1 MTALNCSP
9 QTNRRNPKSKRHERQ
24 VKESKTGAR
33 EATQVGARSIRPE
46 HQTAQD
52 ALGIVGEGQP
62 AIVGATAPLPPGY
75 AGGWGRRSPSL
86 SKCHNSN
93 EEKTVPSEVVCRI
106 LSGSQAKTAF
116 ALRVNCQSLCEDAG
130 LTHIGFLTLTVGD
143 YVCRLHGKQ
152 IPKVKSRRCP
162 CCGKKMRFD
171 QVFDVVEASR
181 RINSFAVGVL
191 HHLCS
196 RAVLVSER
204 HATGAIH
211 FHALVALIEPAD
223 IRTGYSFREVR
234 HRKYTSVCAELK
246 AIWKSLREKLPLY
259 GFGRAELAPVRKTSG
274 AVASYVSKYL
284 EKNVMNRRPED
295 RRKKLVRYHGWK
307 KMQLKA
313 NEIEWDSP
321 AARAWRSRAKAA
333 LDLVGIPLR
342 DVKVTPAG
350 HVAAAVATFH
360 GRIRAKCLDGSIA
373 REVLGS
379 KWAWLVSML
388 IHKLDLADGDKF
400 KVDYATQQ
408 ILSLELQRLAGR
420 RWCQDVDYPPASV
433 EVMCG
438 QEYTR
443 REFRE
448 YFQTANERN

>member
-1 MTALNCSP
+1 
-9 QTNRRNPKSKRHERQ
+9 
-24 VKESKTGAR
+24 
-33 EATQVGARSIRPE
+33 
-46 HQTAQD
+46 
-52 ALGIVGEGQP
+52 
-62 AIVGATAPLPPGY
+62 
-75 AGGWGRRSPSL
+75 
-86 SKCHNSN
+86 
-93 EEKTVPSEVVCRI
+93 
-106 LSGSQAKTAF
+106 
-116 ALRVNCQSLCEDAG
+116 
-130 LTHIGFLTLTVGD
+130 
-143 YVCRLHGKQ
+143 
-152 IPKVKSRRCP
+152 
-162 CCGKKMRFD
+162 MRFD